1 MTRLDLRNFRLVRS
15 GVDTSALL
23 AELAANADAWAL
35 DSWRQ
40 QNVPAQRH
48 TESIR
53 LRAAVAAP
61 GEDADDAQATRLAP
75 TASRFPAALAF
86 MASVAAELRAAPQR
100 AMYVR
105 LAPHKQVFRHIDTGA
120 YYRARDRYHLV
131 LRSEGGSPLTSGDER
146 CVLHEGE
153 LWWFDNKRPHEAFN
167 PGDSWRIHL
176 IFDLLPRLAGQASA
190 TPLDDSKNS

>member
-1 MTRLDLRNFRLVRS
+1 MTSQFLQNFRLVRR
-15 GVDTSALL
+15 GVDIAPFM
-23 AELAANADAWAL
+23 AELASNADAWAI

-53 LRAAVAAP
+53 LRSAVVSP

-75 TASRFPAALAF
+75 TASRFPVALAF
-86 MASVAAELRAAPQR
+86 IDSIAAELHAEPQR

-105 LAPHKQVFRHIDTGA
+105 LAPHKNVYRHVDTGA
-120 YYRARDRYHLV
+120 YYRVRDRYHLV
-131 LRSEGGSPLTSGDER
+131 LGSADGSPLTSGSER
-146 CVLHEGE
+146 CVLREGE
-153 LWWFDNKRPHEAFN
+153 LWWFDNKLPHEAFN

-176 IFDLLPRLAGQASA
+176 IFDLLPHPHDNRRHRV
-190 TPLDDSKNS
+190 